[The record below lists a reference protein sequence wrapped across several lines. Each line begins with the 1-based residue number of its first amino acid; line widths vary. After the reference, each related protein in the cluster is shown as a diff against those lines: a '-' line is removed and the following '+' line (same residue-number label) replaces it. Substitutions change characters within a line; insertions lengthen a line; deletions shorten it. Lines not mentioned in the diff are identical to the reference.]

1 MSHETIY
8 TAIYVQPRGALR
20 NELVACLRR
29 GRSTRK
35 PRSRGTDRRG
45 KILDMLSIHVRP
57 PEVADRLIPG
67 QATARPVQHAD
78 TSSAYRG

>member
-29 GRSTRK
+29 GGSTRK